1 MLSKYTNNRDN
12 NFNLIRFIAASLVL
26 YSHNFPLSGIG
37 GEPFVKY
44 LGISGGEIAVDI
56 FFISSGFLIAGSFF
70 ERNNI
75 GAFIWARIL
84 RIYPALIMAVFFC
97 TFIVGLFFT
106 KESWLSYIDDPI
118 IYKFFVKNI
127 TLLFGVEYYL
137 PSVFNENP
145 YKNAVNGSI
154 WTLPYEIKMY
164 SYLAISGIILNYLEK
179 FIGNWLVKISFL
191 LVAVFVIITYILEH
205 FNLPTQEPF
214 FRLFLMFFT
223 GVAFYLWRGYVC
235 MSKSVFIVLIIIL
248 SISIVFNK
256 QLFFIGYIIFLPY
269 LVFYVAYIPSG
280 FVRNFNKFGD
290 YSYGIYLYAFPVS
303 QSIAAVIPNI
313 SLIKMVCISFIV
325 TFLLSILSWHLIEKR
340 FLKIKGNYSKFEKLI
355 FKIIKITKKST

>member
-1 MLSKYTNNRDN
+1 
-12 NFNLIRFIAASLVL
+12 
-26 YSHNFPLSGIG
+26 
-37 GEPFVKY
+37 
-44 LGISGGEIAVDI
+44 
-56 FFISSGFLIAGSFF
+56 LIAGSFF

-214 FRLFLMFFT
+214 FCLFLMFFT

-290 YSYGIYLYAFPVS
+290 YSYGIYLYAFPL
-303 QSIAAVIPNI
+303 QQ
-313 SLIKMVCISFIV
+313 
-325 TFLLSILSWHLIEKR
+325 
-340 FLKIKGNYSKFEKLI
+340 
-355 FKIIKITKKST
+355 